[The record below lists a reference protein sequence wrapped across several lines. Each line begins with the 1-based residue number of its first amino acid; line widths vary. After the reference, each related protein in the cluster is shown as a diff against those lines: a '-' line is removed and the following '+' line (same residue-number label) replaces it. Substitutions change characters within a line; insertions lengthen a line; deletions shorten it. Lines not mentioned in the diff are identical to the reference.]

1 MAQFKETLEP
11 SGSEAHGANGNPSAW
26 VRRFS
31 ALIPQGGSVLDYAC
45 GGGRHALWLAR
56 QGYRVE
62 AADRNREALAA
73 LTDVDGISTRAVD
86 LEAGEWP
93 YAGQTF
99 DAVVVSNYLF
109 RAGFERM
116 LNLVSAGGVLIYET
130 FMVGNEQFGRPSSP
144 EFLLMPGE
152 LLTRCAGWQ
161 IVAFEQGIVDRPR
174 PAAIQRICAVR
185 GPARATILP

>member
-1 MAQFKETLEP
+1 M
-11 SGSEAHGANGNPSAW
+11 
-26 VRRFS
+26 
-31 ALIPQGGSVLDYAC
+31 LDYAC

-185 GPARATILP
+185 GPALATILP

>member
-1 MAQFKETLEP
+1 MAQFRKTLDA
-11 SGSEAHGANGNPSAW
+11 SGTEAHGANGHPSAW

-31 ALIPQGGSVLDYAC
+31 ALIPHGGRVLDYAC
-45 GGGRHALWLAR
+45 GSGRHALWLAGE
-56 QGYRVE
+56 GYRVE
-62 AADRNREALAA
+62 ATDRNRDALAA
-73 LTDVDGISTRAVD
+73 LTDVDGISTRALD
-86 LEAGEWP
+86 LEADEWP

-109 RAGFERM
+109 RPGFERM
-116 LNLVSAGGVLIYET
+116 LNLVSEGGVLIYET

-161 IVAFEQGIVDRPR
+161 IVAFEQGIVQHPR
-174 PAAIQRICAVR
+174 QAAVQRICAVR
-185 GPARATILP
+185 GPALATILP